1 MPSWIQNI
9 GRLSILAILVFFYTL
24 HIYFKIL
31 FTKIKNLEDREN
43 KIKEDL
49 DEANN
54 LKIYLKKLKD
64 YENIMTNATREV
76 AKILLESKM
85 LQ

>member
-1 MPSWIQNI
+1 MP
-9 GRLSILAILVFFYTL
+9 
-24 HIYFKIL
+24 KI
-31 FTKIKNLEDREN
+31 KKNLEDREN

-54 LKIYLKKLKD
+54 LKNISEKKLKD

-76 AKILLESKM
+76 AKILLESKNN
-85 LQ
+85 LNKEIQIPSIKVFI